1 VPGGVQL
8 PIVVP
13 ILYFLIITLL
23 VAVPLITKPRESAI
37 GLAMMLGT
45 GVAYYLLVITW
56 TSKPAVL
63 VSKIGAC
70 TLIVMMIFYF
80 YI

>member
-1 VPGGVQL
+1 VLCDVQL

-13 ILYFLIITLL
+13 ILYALTSTLL
-23 VAVPLITKPRESAI
+23 VAVPLITNPKESAI

-45 GVAYYLLVITW
+45 GIAYYLMVITW

-63 VSKIGAC
+63 VSKMGAC
-70 TLIVMMIFYF
+70 TSIVMMMIF
-80 YI
+80 